1 MQQVYEAVRK
11 HVSERRGEMISLLE
25 KIVNIDSGTTNI
37 AGVEAVCGIL
47 KQEMEAIGMD
57 VRVIPSEGAGPV
69 LVGEWC
75 CGGTKRPLLF
85 LGHMDTVFE
94 DGEAEHNPFRI
105 DENGLI
111 HGPGVLDMKG
121 GLVVALSAIRAL
133 RDIGSI

>member
-1 MQQVYEAVRK
+1 MRQVYEAVRK

-69 LVGEWC
+69 LVGRLERHADKLEALYQQ
-75 CGGTKRPLLF
+75 GR
-85 LGHMDTVFE
+85 TVCIE
-94 DGEAEHNPFRI
+94 Q
-105 DENGLI
+105 
-111 HGPGVLDMKG
+111 LDDLMRY
-121 GLVVALSAIRAL
+121 LNT
-133 RDIGSI
+133 

>member
-1 MQQVYEAVRK
+1 MRQVYEAVRK

-69 LVGEWC
+69 LVG
-75 CGGTKRPLLF
+75 GGASAAGNGRLLSWGTWARVLRAGRRGVIRSESTKTGWSPAPGCWVWMEGWVSRRPPS
-85 LGHMDTVFE
+85 GRRGM
-94 DGEAEHNPFRI
+94 
-105 DENGLI
+105 
-111 HGPGVLDMKG
+111 
-121 GLVVALSAIRAL
+121 SA
-133 RDIGSI
+133 

>member
-1 MQQVYEAVRK
+1 MRQVYEAVRK

-69 LVGEWC
+69 LVGSGAAAARNGRFCSWATWTRFLRTGRRSTIRSES
-75 CGGTKRPLLF
+75 TKT
-85 LGHMDTVFE
+85 G
-94 DGEAEHNPFRI
+94 
-105 DENGLI
+105 
-111 HGPGVLDMKG
+111 
-121 GLVVALSAIRAL
+121 
-133 RDIGSI
+133 

>member
-1 MQQVYEAVRK
+1 MKKEGRDGMQQVYEAVRK

-75 CGGTKRPLLF
+75 CGCLLY
-85 LGHMDTVFE
+85 TSQ
-94 DGEAEHNPFRI
+94 R
-105 DENGLI
+105 
-111 HGPGVLDMKG
+111 KG
-121 GLVVALSAIRAL
+121 RSCSLNSKGF
-133 RDIGSI
+133 

>member
-75 CGGTKRPLLF
+75 CGGAKRPLLF

-94 DGEAEHNPFRI
+94 DGEAEHNRS
-105 DENGLI
+105 ESTKTG
-111 HGPGVLDMKG
+111 
-121 GLVVALSAIRAL
+121 
-133 RDIGSI
+133 